1 MLPYKVKYSRFAH
14 KLNSVPLHPDFV
26 CLPFIQ
32 NWGKRKRGGG
42 GRGRGGGGGR
52 GVEGGGGGRGGT
64 KIEILSMPNMKY
76 IWARNF
82 NINSWL
88 FNLQ

>member
-1 MLPYKVKYSRFAH
+1 MLLYKKKYSREALFLRLIN
-14 KLNSVPLHPDFV
+14 LNSVPLHPDFV

-42 GRGRGGGGGR
+42 GGG
-52 GVEGGGGGRGGT
+52 EGKGGT

-88 FNLQ
+88 FNFQ

>member
-1 MLPYKVKYSRFAH
+1 MMLPYKVKYSRFAH

-42 GRGRGGGGGR
+42 GW
-52 GVEGGGGGRGGT
+52 EGET

-76 IWARNF
+76 
-82 NINSWL
+82 L
-88 FNLQ
+88 GEKLQYKFLAF